1 MNAQWRRRT
10 ERLRSEDAGLGL
22 ILVIG
27 VSVFVFIIAATAIAV
42 AVNAMSQSRQR
53 TTYEVSLAVA
63 ETGIDRTLADV
74 QGAYTNSDLDAP
86 APSLTSSWCNGAVVN
101 FPPSGDGVNGNWST
115 EDAERTWAR
124 GKLNDLVTS
133 GTCVQNSAEGQYV
146 VLKPPGRVLSLSPL
160 KTDPTY
166 GRVYALS
173 AVPSFAHPT
182 RTRLVKS
189 EYIFMPYRPLFAVL
203 AGGPLSIDS
212 SVTIQG
218 LTPALDNLAGVHTN
232 ATLTG
237 TGNPKVT
244 GLVTSTSPSTFISNR
259 FSSNPGGSVSDLAPQ
274 PLPVVS
280 ALQFYGR
287 ATGSALASWY
297 DLCSGGVV
305 LPYSPG
311 GPCTADPSSPT
322 NPSPGTASSSIAVR
336 GWNFDSSSNTWI
348 PSENTLPGT
357 YYANQAN
364 VDTGT
369 GNTNTPI
376 GPLTVIASAKDPDPG
391 LCSSKQYGN
400 INWNHYDLTAPAYP
414 NIWLFADSDLVTTAN
429 LQLGSTAP
437 VQSGMLIAGDQAQ
450 IETSSSSA
458 VGSIVMTDKC
468 QTPPPQG
475 LITTSEIKNSTIY
488 FDPDAA
494 SPFASVIT
502 TSLWLDYAG
511 S

>member
-1 MNAQWRRRT
+1 VNAQWRRRT

-212 SVTIQG
+212 SVTIKG
-218 LTPALDNLAGVHTN
+218 ITTAVDKFAGVHTN
-232 ATLTG
+232 ATLTT
-237 TGNPKVT
+237 TGNPTVT
-244 GLVTSTSPSTFISNR
+244 GPVSSTSSSGVIHSNN
-259 FSSNPGGSVSDLAPQ
+259 FSPTTNPGNNASTLAPQ
-274 PLPVVS
+274 PLPKVD
-280 ALQFYGR
+280 AIWFYGQ
-287 ATGSALASWY
+287 AKGSALASWY
-297 DLCSGGVV
+297 DLCSGGVM
-305 LPYSPG
+305 LPYSTG
-311 GPCTADPSSPT
+311 GPCTAPVTTSV
-322 NPSPGTASSSIAVR
+322 GTASSSIAVR

-348 PSENTLPGT
+348 ASKNTKPGT

-376 GPLTVIASAKDPDPG
+376 GPLTVIASAKEPG
-391 LCSSKQYGN
+391 LCGSKQYGN

-414 NIWLFADSDLVTTAN
+414 NIWLYADTDLVTTSN

-437 VQSGMLIAGDQAQ
+437 LQSGMLIAGDQAQ

-468 QTPPPQG
+468 PTPPPKG

-502 TSLWLDYAG
+502 TSLWLDYSG

>member
-1 MNAQWRRRT
+1 MNVHWRRRAD
-10 ERLRSEDAGLGL
+10 RLRSEDDGLGL

-27 VSVFVFIIAATAIAV
+27 VSVFVFIIAATAIAI
-42 AVNAMSQSRQR
+42 AINAMSQSRQR

-74 QGAYTNSDLDAP
+74 QSVYTNTNHDAP
-86 APSLTSSWCNGAVVN
+86 APAPTSSWCTGALVG
-101 FPPSGDGVNGNWST
+101 FPTSVDGVNGTWST

-124 GKLNDLVTS
+124 NQLNLLVTS
-133 GTCVQNSAEGQYV
+133 KTCIQNSAEGQYV
-146 VLKPPGRVLSLSPL
+146 VLKPPGRPLSDGT
-160 KTDPTY
+160 TDPTY

-182 RTRLVKS
+182 RTRLVKT

-203 AGGPLSIDS
+203 AGGPLRISS

-218 LTPALDNLAGVHTN
+218 MTPALDPLAGVHAN
-232 ATLTG
+232 LALSG

-244 GLVTSTSPSTFISNR
+244 GLVTSSDSDSSLTGN
-259 FSSNPGGSVSDLAPQ
+259 FSVPPNLADGSVSFLAPQ

-280 ALQFYGR
+280 ALQFYMH
-287 ATGSALASWY
+287 AKGSALASWY
-297 DLCSGGVV
+297 DLCAGGVV
-305 LPYSPG
+305 LPYSPA

-336 GWNFDSSSNTWI
+336 GWNFDAASNAWI
-348 PSENTLPGT
+348 ASKNILPGT
-357 YYANQAN
+357 YYANEADVN
-364 VDTGT
+364 TGT
-369 GNTNTPI
+369 GNTNTSI
-376 GPLTVIASAKDPDPG
+376 GPLTIIASAKNAESCG
-391 LCSSKQYGN
+391 SKEYGN
-400 INWNHYDLTAPAYP
+400 ISWSHYDLTSPAYP
-414 NIWLFADSDLVTTAN
+414 NIWLFADTDLVTTSN

-437 VQSGMLIAGDQAQ
+437 VQSGMLIAGDQAE

-468 QTPPPQG
+468 PYPLYAIGP
-475 LITTSEIKNSTIY
+475 INSSEVKNSNIY

-502 TSLWLDYAG
+502 TSLWLDYSG
-511 S
+511 G